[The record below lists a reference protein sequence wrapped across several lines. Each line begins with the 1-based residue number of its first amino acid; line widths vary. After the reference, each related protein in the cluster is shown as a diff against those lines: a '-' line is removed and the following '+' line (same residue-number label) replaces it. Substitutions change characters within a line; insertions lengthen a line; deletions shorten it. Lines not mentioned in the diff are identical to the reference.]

1 MRAKSTV
8 VDLCSSDS
16 EEDPSSPGEGA
27 LASRLSP
34 GRSAAATKIVN
45 VPAHIVEYD
54 DFADKWV
61 FRLDTCDENESCA
74 GCEECEHGIESHA
87 TKQW

>member
-1 MRAKSTV
+1 V
-8 VDLCSSDS
+8 VDLCGSDS
-16 EEDPSSPGEGA
+16 EEEPSSAGQGA

-34 GRSAAATKIVN
+34 GGGAAAAKIVN
-45 VPAHIVEYD
+45 VPARIVEYD

-61 FRLDTCDENESCA
+61 FRLDICDENERCD